1 MTPNH
6 IDNCSPDSYDGEPP
20 ATSQPSSMTSSPHEL
35 ACTDQDTLDECLK
48 LWPSSN
54 GLPVQPQGHHMPQHE
69 DNRHGI
75 PSSVPS
81 DYDGIKHG
89 DQTHAQLVLRQ
100 KTVPQLTYDVS
111 GTGHPDVAMMANTVL
126 YQDQLPQQLQRL
138 FIDPQC
144 LAPGTATPVPSPW
157 TPDDLY
163 ADGIPGHQRSQHSA
177 YGDFI
182 CSGGG
187 PSVDIHDIS
196 NPRHGSPQ
204 TMDENFQYRSPQM
217 ESCPLVPQP
226 FGSLEEGST
235 AIDEFYSILEPS
247 DHPQYYVPP
256 SGTQRPCPSNSDLP
270 AIGMDELE
278 HSGFSGIQRTSWG
291 ATCAPDADVS
301 VRQPQHLSTNNNY
314 LPSSK
319 RPTKK
324 NGCDN
329 GLERAPRVVEKAG
342 MSNPEPRPRMTK
354 KRFTQDEVKLLIGL
368 KKNTAMTWKQIADK
382 VPRHSPHSLRNKH
395 CKIRKRKLADTD

>member
-20 ATSQPSSMTSSPHEL
+20 ATPQPSSMTSSPHEL
-35 ACTDQDTLDECLK
+35 ACTDQDTLYECLK

-54 GLPVQPQGHHMPQHE
+54 GLPVQLQGHHMPQHE

-75 PSSVPS
+75 PTSVPS

-89 DQTHAQLVLRQ
+89 DQTH
-100 KTVPQLTYDVS
+100 
-111 GTGHPDVAMMANTVL
+111 AMMANTVL

-163 ADGIPGHQRSQHSA
+163 ADRIPGHQRSQHSA

-182 CSGGG
+182 CSSGGQ
-187 PSVDIHDIS
+187 SVDIQGIS
-196 NPRHGSPQ
+196 NLPHGSPQ
-204 TMDENFQYRSPQM
+204 YMAENFLYGSPQM
-217 ESCPLVPQP
+217 ESYPLVPQP

-235 AIDEFYSILEPS
+235 AIDEFHSILEPF

-278 HSGFSGIQRTSWG
+278 HSSFSDIQRTSWG
-291 ATCAPDADVS
+291 VTCTPDAGVS

-314 LPSSK
+314 PPSSK

-329 GLERAPRVVEKAG
+329 GLGRAPRVVEKAG
-342 MSNPEPRPRMTK
+342 MSNPEPRPGRTK
-354 KRFTQDEVKLLIGL
+354 KKFTTNEVKRLIEL
-368 KKNTAMTWKQIADK
+368 KENTAMTWKQIAEK
-382 VPRHSPHSLRNKH
+382 IPGHSPNSLRVKY
-395 CKIRKRKLADTD
+395 CKIRKRKPANTDQPEGATQPLNNSSWCV